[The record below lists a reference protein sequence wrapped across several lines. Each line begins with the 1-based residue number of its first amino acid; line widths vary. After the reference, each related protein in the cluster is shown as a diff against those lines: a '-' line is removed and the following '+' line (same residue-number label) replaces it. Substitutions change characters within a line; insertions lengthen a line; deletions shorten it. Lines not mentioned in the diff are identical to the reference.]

1 VNERPEF
8 SITSLI
14 IFSDMRLS
22 VTSVHSEERWKYDS
36 KVIPMP
42 WRQTKADAI
51 KAKLASGGLTL
62 RFYNCGSNVR
72 ELIRILNCEII

>member
-1 VNERPEF
+1 
-8 SITSLI
+8 
-14 IFSDMRLS
+14 MRLF
-22 VTSVHSEERWKYDS
+22 VTSVLSEEPWKYDF

-42 WRQTKADAI
+42 WRQTEVDAI

>member
-1 VNERPEF
+1 VNKRPEF

-14 IFSDMRLS
+14 TFSDMRLF
-22 VTSVHSEERWKYDS
+22 VTSVLSEEPWKYDF

-42 WRQTKADAI
+42 WRQTEVDAI

-62 RFYNCGSNVR
+62 GFYNCDGNVR
-72 ELIRILNCEII
+72 EIIRILNCEVI